1 MLLSTILLYLL
12 KEKEQK
18 NNALHIYIFF
28 FNLV

>member
-18 NNALHIYIFF
+18 NNAFHIYIYIVFF
-28 FNLV
+28 